1 MDGFEIYRRVRLAFL
16 VLIVQKLVLPCDD
29 LLGSD
34 IAHLELSKVRQQ
46 FGADDMLLGCPGVF
60 LDTGLHIC
68 RVLLHETLE
77 GHIQIGGCLVEL
89 FTLPR
94 LSLSFGLEPSLLCLL
109 LFACP
114 VGIAVDHSPST
125 GLFFLV
131 NCHRIT
137 SFLFHRSRT
146 FP

>member
-1 MDGFEIYRRVRLAFL
+1 MDGFEIYRREWLAFL
-16 VLIVQKLVLPCDD
+16 VLIVQKLVLPFDD

-46 FGADDMLLGCPGVF
+46 FGADDMLLGCPSVF

-77 GHIQIGGCLVEL
+77 GHIQIGGCLAEL
-89 FTLPR
+89 FTLP
-94 LSLSFGLEPSLLCLL
+94 SLCFSFGLKSSLLRLL

-114 VGIAVDHSPST
+114 IGIATRTST
-125 GLFFLV
+125 GE
-131 NCHRIT
+131 
-137 SFLFHRSRT
+137 
-146 FP
+146 